1 MHCLSEITVK
11 NFRSLTNAPFSL
23 SEFTPLVGYNNGGKS
38 NLLAS
43 IRWLLRPYSLSTT
56 DFNNALSPVIVTG
69 TVAGITPELLEN
81 LAETHRN
88 RIRPFCTNGTLGIR
102 RTQASPG
109 VPVSNIVLEIRNPTV
124 TNEDSEDAWARNP
137 TGIDAAIK
145 ALFPEPIEIGAM
157 EDATEDIGKSK
168 SSSTIGKL
176 IAEIMEPIEQ
186 QHGTEI
192 RQTLDR
198 IKQRLEAEGIDRAP
212 ELNQFDEGANDKLKD
227 IFPGIKIRLH
237 VPTPEIKTL
246 FKDGTI
252 KVFEEGETNGREIN
266 QVGHG
271 AQRSIQMALVRYL
284 AEMKTGGNAQ
294 RAARTLLLIDE
305 PELYLHPQAIE
316 QVRLALKALTGQG
329 YQVIFA
335 THSPQM
341 IDKADIGNT
350 LIICKTTDKGTHA
363 RKRLTDAVT
372 ETIQDAP
379 SQVRILFELSNSSK
393 ILFSDHVL
401 IVEGPTEEKLLPDIF
416 HRVKGYTLS
425 ARKIALVRLDGSGSI
440 AKGLRILDAIG
451 VPTKALVDLDYAF
464 RDAKRSGFLTEDD
477 TDVAKCCTYCSQICE
492 ECGFTL
498 AEDGFPKANERMT
511 ASDAFALL
519 ATHEDIKENI
529 VRIHNKLRDKNVWLW
544 KKGAFEDHLGIDKR
558 GESAWAECA
567 QNIQQNGC
575 EQAITDYLGIV
586 ELLNWIDTTN

>member
-1 MHCLSEITVK
+1 MHCLSEINVK

-43 IRWLLRPYSLSTT
+43 IRWLLRPYSLSTN

-69 TVAGITPELLEN
+69 TVTGITPELLEN
-81 LAETHRN
+81 LVEMHRN

-102 RTQASPG
+102 RTQASPS
-109 VPVSNIVLEIRNPTV
+109 VPANNIVLEIRNPAV
-124 TNEDSEDAWARNP
+124 TNESSEDAWAKNP

-192 RQTLDR
+192 RQTLDG
-198 IKQRLEAEGIDRAP
+198 IKRRLEAEGTDRAP

-252 KVFEEGETNGREIN
+252 KVFEEDETNGREIN

-284 AEMKTGGNAQ
+284 AEMKAGGNAQ

-316 QVRLALKALTGQG
+316 QVRLALNTLARQG

-341 IDKADIGNT
+341 IDKADIGNA

-363 RKRLTDAVT
+363 RKRLTDAIN
-372 ETIQDAP
+372 ETIQDSP

-393 ILFSDHVL
+393 ILFSDHIL

-416 HRVKGYTLS
+416 YRIKGYTLS
-425 ARKIALVRLDGSGSI
+425 SKKIAIVRLDGSGNI
-440 AKGLRILDAIG
+440 AKALRILDAIG
-451 VPTKALVDLDYAF
+451 IPAKALVDLDYAF
-464 RDAKRSGFLTEDD
+464 RDARRAGFLDEHDAD
-477 TDVAKCCTYCSQICE
+477 IAECCSYCSQMQE
-492 ECGFTL
+492 KCGFTL
-498 AEDGFPKANERMT
+498 AEDGFPKANERMS
-511 ASDAFALL
+511 ASEAFSVL
-519 ATHEDIKENI
+519 ATHEGIKDNI
-529 VRIHNKLRDKNVWLW
+529 VRIHNKLKEKYVWLW
-544 KKGAFEDHLGIDKR
+544 KKGTFEDHLGIDRK
-558 GESAWAECA
+558 GESAWAQCA
-567 QNIQQNGC
+567 QDIQQNGC
-575 EQAITDYLGIV
+575 EKAIADYSGIE
-586 ELLNWIDTTN
+586 ELVNWLDMD